1 MPYRLVDGQRV
12 WWPKYLD
19 GRRPTKAASFAW
31 WEIRERAEEHM
42 SRKTGK
48 DAVPTKG
55 WKPVPSDLN
64 LWPPTK
70 DPRKGLE
77 LVCLVKSVELG
88 VKIGKGGGTSTRIKV
103 LEPDGTLWTLKAHKV
118 LIGRVENTPIGL
130 KPFITA
136 LRITYDGREKGD
148 QPQPMEMYSVEYD
161 SRTENPDLME
171 LFSGVVPAE
180 QTF

>member
-19 GRRPTKAASFAW
+19 GRRPTKAASLAYW
-31 WEIRERAEEHM
+31 QARAEDTMAAKKKEPV
-42 SRKTGK
+42 SI
-48 DAVPTKG
+48 KG

-88 VKIGKGGGTSTRIKV
+88 VKIGKGGQTSTRIKV

-130 KPFITA
+130 KPFLTA

-161 SRTENPDLME
+161 SRVENPALME
-171 LFSGVVPAE
+171 LFSAVVPAE